1 MLFRDS
7 LAVQNAPGWRRF
19 IEKFVIDLPTMLFLL
34 GLHSKLRQYGGWIK
48 HIQYRHYLSTVQ
60 CVIRLCNS
68 S

>member
-7 LAVQNAPGWRRF
+7 LAVQNAHGSRRF
-19 IEKFVIDLPTMLFLL
+19 IEKVAIDLPTMLFLL

-48 HIQYRHYLSTVQ
+48 PIQYRLHLSTVQ

-68 S
+68 F